1 MDLKKA
7 SKQAYEIAIKRGI
20 HEDTIQAL
28 KHCAGEVIE
37 AAESYTKYV
46 YSPREEKDTFPEEI
60 ADIVTCILSICG
72 AENIDLEK
80 AIKDVFEKNRR
91 RADGYN

>member
-7 SKQAYEIAIKRGI
+7 SEKAYEIAQKRGI

-28 KHCAGEVIE
+28 KHCAGELLE
-37 AAESYTKYV
+37 AVEAYTRFV
-46 YSPREEKDTFPEEI
+46 YSGREEADTFPEEI
-60 ADIVTCILSICG
+60 ADVVMCIFSICG

-80 AIKDVFEKNRR
+80 ALNSVFEKNIERIK
-91 RADGYN
+91 